1 MRYIGYK
8 ELNTGD
14 FPSLKESLEEN
25 PYPNKEKIL
34 VFLQNGIID
43 LTRMSRAKDVFDG
56 EVIPFEIHVMHRG
69 KFSWSNQIAWYVE
82 KYNLRLPNDFESY
95 IIEDG
100 S

>member
-8 ELNTGD
+8 ELD
-14 FPSLKESLEEN
+14 AREFPSLKESLEEKA
-25 PYPNKEKIL
+25 YPNKGKIL
-34 VFLQNGIID
+34 DFLKNGIID

-82 KYNLRLPNDFESY
+82 KYNLRLPDDFEVY
-95 IIEDG
+95 IIENG
-100 S
+100 N